1 MSEVTAGQFPWLW
14 RERFWIFFFPV
25 PGCAAQPCHSICFT
39 LQWPFLS
46 LLICAAKQI
55 PPLGQPLFQPEMLH
69 MLLKHLQKPFSEL
82 SDWPKP
88 MGPTPLSRSKPARS
102 LEWKKSEENQVTA
115 IKPHLYFR
123 SGPHNLMSTS
133 QQKIQP
139 LLKPGHFF
147 LGRGRR
153 GRQWAREEWV
163 CRHSLPA
170 VLLSP
175 QRSSL
180 STCLSWF
187 TALPS
192 TIPWQTFTT
201 RQLIMG
207 VDKLE
212 VNPPQGATHLLASM
226 KLTNRFS
233 RLLLKRFSVWGDFL
247 YNPQSQ
253 GREKT
258 HFSN

>member
-1 MSEVTAGQFPWLW
+1 
-14 RERFWIFFFPV
+14 
-25 PGCAAQPCHSICFT
+25 
-39 LQWPFLS
+39 
-46 LLICAAKQI
+46 
-55 PPLGQPLFQPEMLH
+55 MLH
-69 MLLKHLQKPFSEL
+69 MLLKQLQKPFSEL

-88 MGPTPLSRSKPARS
+88 MGPTPSAGVNQPEAWS
-102 LEWKKSEENQVTA
+102 EKSEENQVTP

-123 SGPHNLMSTS
+123 SGPHKLMSTT

-147 LGRGRR
+147 LRGRR
-153 GRQWAREEWV
+153 GDCGPGRSFFPDIPSQQLW
-163 CRHSLPA
+163 A

-175 QRSSL
+175 QKSSHC

-212 VNPPQGATHLLASM
+212 VNPPQGATHLLALM
-226 KLTNRFS
+226 QLTNRFS
-233 RLLLKRFSVWGDFL
+233 RLLLLKRFSVWGIFFIIHS
-247 YNPQSQ
+247 PRA
-253 GREKT
+253 GRKHT
-258 HFSN
+258 FPIS